1 MPLADEFGDDLIH
14 GDAFAGGIVIGDDPV
29 AQHWQDPALARKA
42 VEQGAKVVMSPATKA
57 YLDMKYTPSYPLG
70 LVWAGTTNVRDAYE
84 WDPATQVDGVP
95 EQSILGVEAALWS
108 ETIDTRAGLDALA
121 FPRLLGLAERAWSP
135 AAGRSWREY
144 RTRLAAQGPRLA
156 ALGVAFHPSP
166 EVPWQEP

>member
-1 MPLADEFGDDLIH
+1 
-14 GDAFAGGIVIGDDPV
+14 
-29 AQHWQDPALARKA
+29 
-42 VEQGAKVVMSPATKA
+42 MSPATKA